1 MAGVEK
7 HEQKP
12 KKAEIIQFPTPPEF
26 AAEQKQA
33 QAEKA
38 AEKLEREQA
47 EQMGREILKA
57 AREAGLTPEEAHA
70 AVNKAL
76 TEARERKAA
85 EDARNLELAR
95 EVQRKRAEQYLAGK
109 TPEQYFKEMDAAI
122 AKLQGEIGEMAGEW
136 QQDEKGRMRKSLG
149 PRSEHE
155 QRMLAEA
162 QAELLRMQ
170 QKRALVEQA
179 LKGDQA
185 GFVNEQTL
193 TADVTERPEVMPS
206 EAQMAA
212 AAESLAAKA
221 PAGEAAKVETAPAGE
236 AAKVEAAPAGEAAKV
251 ETVTAGEAGA
261 AGAEQLAAEPEP
273 AAAGGEFDLNGFEFV
288 LEPAAR
294 TGAKLERHRKEKAE
308 MAAEAGVVEELAK
321 PEGAEAAA
329 SAAETAE
336 QDLDKHEQ
344 RVEKVTPRVRRKRG
358 LQPLKVRAFAWA
370 LSGLMLLSMLS
381 GCSQISKPMGGEVDQ
396 QPSIKQEAESDVD
409 PEAAAQQALDE
420 MGVAIDDGT
429 GTAEFENVDELI
441 GLESAGDLGAMVAE
455 LAENPEA
462 GLESYDLDAIGD
474 QIYEGFMDREGSVE
488 SATGVMANY
497 EDEFMNTDEKSSRN
511 AFGTDKTWIYDLEE
525 DRNQTA
531 VEELLTICRD
541 QPETLAA
548 TAAFYPTLMTACGVN
563 ADVVAIEDTEARAQA
578 LLAQMTEQTDEN
590 GGGGELQQR
599 LMAALGVLLVRD
611 TTTYDFYLENGT
623 EKTYYMLMNSEKD
636 GAVPGSIDLRVSTEM
651 RDDSKQLQITLV
663 YPDGT
668 EETGDFNLHCGFQGN
683 LEESGNPRTP
693 VRTPETPEP
702 EPEPTPTPEP
712 EPEPTPT
719 PEPEPEPTP
728 TPEPEP
734 EPTPTPE
741 PEPEPTPTP
750 EPEPEPT
757 PTPEPEP
764 EPEPTPTPEEELAP
778 KNPQP
783 LEDLVENTDLGGE
796 ITPTENIEDT
806 GVSQNQMSEDMP
818 TAEESEA
825 IDEGQVTTGTEQEQ
839 AGQQAVQEAA
849 EDRREDTSDLNFNQ
863 ATQAADQ
870 ILQETQQTQAAP
882 TAPTTETAPSTTT
895 EAPAGGNAT
904 QTTNP
909 GATTAMP
916 TF

>member
-1 MAGVEK
+1 MAGVAK

-12 KKAEIIQFPTPPEF
+12 KKTEIIQFPTPPEF
-26 AAEQKQA
+26 AAEQEQA

-206 EAQMAA
+206 EAQMVA

-221 PAGEAAKVETAPAGE
+221 P
-236 AAKVEAAPAGEAAKV
+236 KVEAAPAGEA
-251 ETVTAGEAGA
+251 
-261 AGAEQLAAEPEP
+261 GAEQLAAELEP

-294 TGAKLERHRKEKAE
+294 TEAKLEQHRKEKAE
-308 MAAEAGVVEELAK
+308 MAAEAGAAEELTKPEGEAELK
-321 PEGAEAAA
+321 EPEGAEAAA

-336 QDLDKHEQ
+336 RDLDKHEQ
-344 RVEKVTPRVRRKRG
+344 KVEKLAPLTRRKRG
-358 LQPLKVRAFAWA
+358 LQRLKVRAYAWA

-381 GCSQISKPMGGEVDQ
+381 GCSRISKPMGGEGDQ
-396 QPSIKQEAESDVD
+396 QPSNKQEAESDVD

-420 MGVAIDDGT
+420 MGVEIDDGT
-429 GTAEFENVDELI
+429 GTTEFEDVDELI

-474 QIYEGFMDREGSVE
+474 QIYEGFMNREGSVE

-525 DRNQTA
+525 DRDQTA

-611 TTTYDFYLENGT
+611 TTTYDFYLENGA
-623 EKTYYMLMNSEKD
+623 EKTYYMLIDSEKD
-636 GAVPGSIDLRVSTEM
+636 GAVPGNIDLRVSTEM
-651 RDDSKQLQITLV
+651 RDDSKQRQSTLV
-663 YPDGT
+663 NPEGT
-668 EETGDFNLHCGFQGN
+668 EETG
-683 LEESGNPRTP
+683 EYT
-693 VRTPETPEP
+693 
-702 EPEPTPTPEP
+702 
-712 EPEPTPT
+712 
-719 PEPEPEPTP
+719 
-728 TPEPEP
+728 
-734 EPTPTPE
+734 
-741 PEPEPTPTP
+741 
-750 EPEPEPT
+750 
-757 PTPEPEP
+757 
-764 EPEPTPTPEEELAP
+764 
-778 KNPQP
+778 
-783 LEDLVENTDLGGE
+783 
-796 ITPTENIEDT
+796 
-806 GVSQNQMSEDMP
+806 
-818 TAEESEA
+818 
-825 IDEGQVTTGTEQEQ
+825 
-839 AGQQAVQEAA
+839 
-849 EDRREDTSDLNFNQ
+849 
-863 ATQAADQ
+863 
-870 ILQETQQTQAAP
+870 LQ
-882 TAPTTETAPSTTT
+882 
-895 EAPAGGNAT
+895 
-904 QTTNP
+904 
-909 GATTAMP
+909 
-916 TF
+916 

>member
-1 MAGVEK
+1 
-7 HEQKP
+7 
-12 KKAEIIQFPTPPEF
+12 
-26 AAEQKQA
+26 
-33 QAEKA
+33 
-38 AEKLEREQA
+38 
-47 EQMGREILKA
+47 
-57 AREAGLTPEEAHA
+57 
-70 AVNKAL
+70 
-76 TEARERKAA
+76 
-85 EDARNLELAR
+85 
-95 EVQRKRAEQYLAGK
+95 
-109 TPEQYFKEMDAAI
+109 
-122 AKLQGEIGEMAGEW
+122 
-136 QQDEKGRMRKSLG
+136 
-149 PRSEHE
+149 
-155 QRMLAEA
+155 
-162 QAELLRMQ
+162 
-170 QKRALVEQA
+170 
-179 LKGDQA
+179 
-185 GFVNEQTL
+185 
-193 TADVTERPEVMPS
+193 
-206 EAQMAA
+206 MAA

-221 PAGEAAKVETAPAGE
+221 P
-236 AAKVEAAPAGEAAKV
+236 KVEAAPAE
-251 ETVTAGEAGA
+251 EAGV
-261 AGAEQLAAEPEP
+261 EQPAAELEP

-294 TGAKLERHRKEKAE
+294 TEAKLEQHRKEKAE
-308 MAAEAGVVEELAK
+308 MAAEAGAAEELTKPEGEAELKK

-329 SAAETAE
+329 STAETAE
-336 QDLDKHEQ
+336 RDLDKHEQ
-344 RVEKVTPRVRRKRG
+344 KVEKLAPLTRRKRG
-358 LQPLKVRAFAWA
+358 LQRLKVRAYAWA

-381 GCSQISKPMGGEVDQ
+381 GCSRISKPMGGEGDQ
-396 QPSIKQEAESDVD
+396 QPSNKQEAESDVD

-420 MGVAIDDGT
+420 MGVEIDDGT
-429 GTAEFENVDELI
+429 GTTEFEDVDELI

-548 TAAFYPTLMTACGVN
+548 TAAFYPTLMTACGMN

-611 TTTYDFYLENGT
+611 TTTYDFYLENGA
-623 EKTYYMLMNSEKD
+623 EKTYYMLIDSEKD
-636 GAVPGSIDLRVSTEM
+636 GAVPGNIDLRVSTEM

-693 VRTPETPEP
+693 VRTPETPEETPEPEPEPTPTPTPEPEPEPTPTP

-741 PEPEPTPTP
+741 PEPEPTPT
-750 EPEPEPT
+750 
-757 PTPEPEP
+757 PEP

-839 AGQQAVQEAA
+839 VEQQAAQEAA
-849 EDRREDTSDLNFNQ
+849 EERREETSDVNFDQ
-863 ATQAADQ
+863 ATQIADQ

-882 TAPTTETAPSTTT
+882 AAPTTETAPSTTT
-895 EAPAGGNAT
+895 ETPAGGNVA

>member
-26 AAEQKQA
+26 AAEQEQA

-221 PAGEAAKVETAPAGE
+221 PKVETTPAGG
-236 AAKVEAAPAGEAAKV
+236 AGAEQP
-251 ETVTAGEAGA
+251 AGEAGA

-294 TGAKLERHRKEKAE
+294 TEAKLEQHRKEKAE
-308 MAAEAGVVEELAK
+308 MAAE
-321 PEGAEAAA
+321 
-329 SAAETAE
+329 TAE
-336 QDLDKHEQ
+336 RDLDKHEQ
-344 RVEKVTPRVRRKRG
+344 KVEKLAPLTRRKRG
-358 LQPLKVRAFAWA
+358 LQRLKVRAYAWA

-381 GCSQISKPMGGEVDQ
+381 GCSRISKPMGGEKDQ
-396 QPSIKQEAESDVD
+396 QPSNKQEAESDVD

-420 MGVAIDDGT
+420 MGVEIDDGT
-429 GTAEFENVDELI
+429 GTTEFEDVDGLI

-474 QIYEGFMDREGSVE
+474 QIYEGFMNREGSVE
-488 SATGVMANY
+488 SSTGVMANY

-525 DRNQTA
+525 DRDQTA

-611 TTTYDFYLENGT
+611 TTTYDFYLENGA
-623 EKTYYMLMNSEKD
+623 EKTYYMLIDSEKD
-636 GAVPGSIDLRVSTEM
+636 GATPGNIDLRVSTEM

-693 VRTPETPEP
+693 VRTPETPEETP
-702 EPEPTPTPEP
+702 EPEPEPTPTPTPEP

-719 PEPEPEPTP
+719 PEPEPTP
-728 TPEPEP
+728 TPEP

-741 PEPEPTPTP
+741 PEPTPTPEP

-764 EPEPTPTPEEELAP
+764 EPEPEPTPEEELAP

-839 AGQQAVQEAA
+839 AEQQAAQEAA
-849 EDRREDTSDLNFNQ
+849 EERREETSDMNFDQ
-863 ATQAADQ
+863 AAQIADQ
-870 ILQETQQTQAAP
+870 ILQETQQAQAAP
-882 TAPTTETAPSTTT
+882 APAEAPVPAETAAPAAPEAPAAPVTETAPAAPATETASSTTT
-895 EAPAGGNAT
+895 EAPAGGNVT